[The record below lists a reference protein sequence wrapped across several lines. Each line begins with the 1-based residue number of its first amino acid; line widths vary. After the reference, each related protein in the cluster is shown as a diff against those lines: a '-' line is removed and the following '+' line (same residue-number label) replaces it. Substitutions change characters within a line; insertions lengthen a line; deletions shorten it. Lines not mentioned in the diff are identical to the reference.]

1 MRYYA
6 GLYANYWRLFIKALA
21 QYRADLA
28 IMIGAA
34 ALHEGS
40 LLLFIGVIF
49 SNIQQL
55 QGWSFAE
62 VLMIYGL
69 MTTTNS
75 LWNVLLDVPH
85 RISGY
90 IQRGNLDYLLVRP
103 ASVLFQIAGESG
115 MNPSASGRAAIG
127 IAVILIAVRQ
137 EGVIG
142 AWWWALYLPA
152 VVVSGVL
159 LLFSL
164 YLLMACLSFWFTS
177 ANSLLTTVAWT
188 AQFGRFPITIFSPA
202 LQFLCTWIFP
212 MAMIGFYPMAFLLR
226 GEAYRVYGLL
236 ALAMGWLFLGL
247 AVAFWRI
254 AIRHY
259 QSTGS

>member
-40 LLLFIGVIF
+40 LLLFIGIIF

-85 RISGY
+85 RIHWY
-90 IQRGNLDYLLVRP
+90 IVRGRLDYLMVRP
-103 ASVLFQIAGESG
+103 ASVLFQIAGEGG
-115 MNPSASGRAAIG
+115 MNPSASGRAVIG
-127 IAVILIAVRQ
+127 IVVILIALRQ
-137 EGVIG
+137 EGVVG
-142 AWWWALYLPA
+142 AWWWVLYLPA
-152 VVVSGVL
+152 VVISGVL

-164 YLLMACLSFWFTS
+164 YLFMACLSFWFTNV
-177 ANSLLTTVAWT
+177 NSILTTLSWT
-188 AQFGRFPITIFSPA
+188 AQFGRFPATIFGPA
-202 LQFLCTWIFP
+202 LQF
-212 MAMIGFYPMAFLLR
+212 
-226 GEAYRVYGLL
+226 
-236 ALAMGWLFLGL
+236 
-247 AVAFWRI
+247 
-254 AIRHY
+254 
-259 QSTGS
+259 